1 MNNLTYQ
8 QDRDVTALYVE
19 HKGWLHGW
27 LRNKLQ
33 CDELARDLVQ
43 STFVR
48 LLLKPDKIEELK
60 QPRAYLTTIAHGLVN
75 DHWRRQH
82 VEQAYLEALTLYPQE
97 VYPSEEH
104 RAVTLDTLMELISL
118 LESMKKPVRQAFV
131 LSQIEGLTYRQISH
145 KLAVSER
152 TIKTYMADAM
162 LQCLRVK
169 NAYS

>member
-8 QDRDVTALYVE
+8 EDKEVTALYIE
-19 HKGWLHGW
+19 HKSWLHRW

-48 LLLKPDKIEELK
+48 LLLKPETINELK

-82 VEQAYLEALTLYPQE
+82 VEQAYLEALALYPE
-97 VYPSEEH
+97 ELCPSEEH
-104 RAVTLDTLMELISL
+104 RAIALDTLMELVSL
-118 LESMKKPVRQAFV
+118 LANMKKPVHDAFI
-131 LSQIEGLTYRQISH
+131 LSQIEGLTYRQISD
-145 KLAVSER
+145 KLGVSER